1 MKDYIECNGHQVVIS
16 AEYKML
22 TSGWITSMFCG
33 GPYHSMTEL
42 SNDMSR
48 LISEKPEGFDLIIDF
63 QDYEGDYDESEH

>member
-1 MKDYIECNGHQVVIS
+1 MKDCMECNGHQVIIS

-33 GPYHSMTEL
+33 DYHSMTEL
-42 SNDMSR
+42 SNDMPR

-63 QDYEGDYDESEH
+63 QDYGGDEE